1 MASQR
6 ATDGWR
12 IATTYDGL
20 PCATDAK
27 ATVRNFAKDLRF
39 TRWGNPP
46 EASLKPDWQPRGGGT
61 AGNDFARPVRI
72 PVGLE
77 MRMTLRDVRVVAR
90 TVAREDRNNVKLLH
104 WEILKENPDGSCSEL
119 LVEPIPGP
127 SPVPVFKAL
136 LLDKLGYTG

>member
-90 TVAREDRNNVKLLH
+90 TVEREDENNVKLLQ
-104 WEILKENPDGSCSEL
+104 WEIVKENTDGYCSDIL
-119 LVEPIPGP
+119 SIQ
-127 SPVPVFKAL
+127 SPRPK
-136 LLDKLGYTG
+136 KTP